1 MSLRPHALTVL
12 RRVRQIETD
21 VARRDL
27 ADILAELEAIAA
39 RAASVERE
47 VATARLGQDD
57 LAARD
62 AFVRWLDRMRLER
75 ARLTDQAR
83 DAEARAGAARQALA
97 ERRRAETVAEEAL
110 ARAMAELGKEAA
122 HREQIVLEDAARG
135 FRRMV

>member
-39 RAASVERE
+39 RAASVEQE
-47 VATARLGQDD
+47 VATARQVQD
-57 LAARD
+57 LTVRD
-62 AFVRWLDRMRLER
+62 SFVRWLDRMRLER

-83 DAEARAGAARQALA
+83 DAEARAGAARMALA